1 MSILSIVILVAGVGK
16 RMQSFPPRV
25 LLRLIG
31 ETLLSYVLTT
41 AKMLL
46 PGKVGIV
53 VGHGGDL
60 VKQSFSDHD
69 YIWVTQSWPRA
80 IPIIVIVEQ
89 KMLQKS
95 GFQFKKSIPE

>member
-1 MSILSIVILVAGVGK
+1 
-16 RMQSFPPRV
+16 MQSSPPKV
-25 LLRLIG
+25 LLLRLIG

-46 PGKVGIV
+46 TGKICIV

-69 YIWVTQSWPRA
+69 YIWVTQ
-80 IPIIVIVEQ
+80 
-89 KMLQKS
+89 
-95 GFQFKKSIPE
+95 